1 MRPYAF
7 NVGYSN
13 GNVRLIGGT
22 TVQQGR
28 VEIWYSNQWNTVCDD
43 SWDIN
48 DATVVCRQLGYR
60 GAVTAHQSAHFG
72 QGSGQILLDDLHCT
86 GSEASLLECS
96 HAGINVHNC
105 GHGEDASVT
114 CEFDFCLDACYYPQ
128 YNMIL
133 LVYIHTLH
141 SMQVLHQGFLAPTYV
156 SPMVTGPQ
164 KVELRYGILT
174 SGIQCVM
181 IPGTLLMQLLCAGNL
196 GTKEQLPIT
205 VLTLAKDQEESY
217 WMIWTALVLRH
228 LYSSV
233 HMMGSTATTVAIVKM
248 QVCHVSENCT

>member
-1 MRPYAF
+1 M
-7 NVGYSN
+7 
-13 GNVRLIGGT
+13 
-22 TVQQGR
+22 QQGR

-114 CEFDFCLDACYYPQ
+114 CECISVWVHATVHSLNDTHMCTFTCNITGTTSRFSSRYLRLTNGNISFTSICMCSYPNVWHCFKMWQETFSSTCQFNYKGYVDLYFCTT
-128 YNMIL
+128 N
-133 LVYIHTLH
+133 
-141 SMQVLHQGFLAPTYV
+141 
-156 SPMVTGPQ
+156 
-164 KVELRYGILT
+164 
-174 SGIQCVM
+174 
-181 IPGTLLMQLLCAGNL
+181 
-196 GTKEQLPIT
+196 GTKHRIT
-205 VLTLAKDQEESY
+205 ILMYLS
-217 WMIWTALVLRH
+217 MR
-228 LYSSV
+228 
-233 HMMGSTATTVAIVKM
+233 
-248 QVCHVSENCT
+248 